1 MSKTKPVLCAWVV
14 CSCNSFDSC
23 NKCGG
28 RGGVYEPIEAEKN
41 IRKAVEPED
50 RVRVSSL
57 PYNEQLGT
65 VESVDGAYCII
76 RLDSSKHHEDVR
88 EFYPN
93 EFVVVTFCTG
103 CDDWHEGR
111 RCY

>member
-14 CSCNSFDSC
+14 CSCSSFDSC
-23 NKCGG
+23 SKCGG
-28 RGGVYEPIEAEKN
+28 RGGVYEPIETECK
-41 IRKAVEPED
+41 KAVEFDD
-50 RVRVSSL
+50 RVRVTTR
-57 PYNEQLGT
+57 PWADQLGT

-76 RLDSSKHHEDVR
+76 RLDSSKHHEDVH
-88 EFYPN
+88 ELYPS

>member
-1 MSKTKPVLCAWVV
+1 MAKTKPVLCAWVV

-28 RGGVYEPIEAEKN
+28 RGGVYEPIEVAK
-41 IRKAVEPED
+41 KAVEPED
-50 RVRVSSL
+50 RVRVTAF
-57 PYNEQLGT
+57 PWGDQLGT
-65 VESVDGAYCII
+65 VEHINGAYHTI
-76 RLDSSKHHEDVR
+76 RLDSSQHYEDVH

-93 EFVVVTFCTG
+93 EFVVVTFCSG